1 MVNLLNEGDLSS
13 FFKLLNQV
21 DDDFSPTLSSRVD
34 LEQYALKLLKVATV
48 FGVYKKNQLVGAI
61 AVYMNDLDSKVAYC
75 PFIAILSNSRGQGF
89 SQLLLEIAI
98 AELKSK
104 QFNSLSLTVR
114 ADSPASH
121 LYKKV
126 GFLIVNEFN
135 YEDSNVKGLKM
146 ELKLL

>member
-1 MVNLLNEGDLSS
+1 MVNLLNEGDFTP
-13 FFKLLNQV
+13 FFKLLNEV
-21 DDDFSPTLSSRVD
+21 DADFSPTLSSRVN

-61 AVYMNDLDSKVAYC
+61 AVYMNDLDSKVAFC
-75 PFIAILSNSRGQGF
+75 PFIAILPSSRGQGL
-89 SQLLLEIAI
+89 SQRLLELAI

-126 GFLIVNEFN
+126 GFKVINEFN
-135 YEDSNVKGLKM
+135 YENSCIKGLKM
-146 ELKLL
+146 ELELL